1 MTTVGQIRD
10 ALLQIAPKHL
20 AESWDNVGLLAGD
33 PTDVVESAM
42 TCLTVTKQTVDEAIS
57 KSVGLLITHHPIPFR
72 PISSITTESPTGDL
86 MWNLAKNGISVYS
99 PHTAWDSAANGI
111 NQQIANGI
119 GLTNTAPIVINEKD
133 DNLLGAGRCGD
144 WTGTLS
150 HLAKVLCEFL
160 HIESLQTVGNLDD
173 DIARVGIACGSAG
186 EFIPDAKEAN
196 CDVLITG
203 ETRFHTCLEAE
214 SLGINLLLPGHYA
227 SERFASETLAVM
239 IQDLFQDVSCFASES
254 ECDPLHW
261 YQP

>member
-10 ALLQIAPKHL
+10 ALLHIAPEHL

-33 PTDVVESAM
+33 PNDIVECAM
-42 TCLTVTKQTVDEAIS
+42 TCLTVTKQTVDEAIA
-57 KSVGLLITHHPIPFR
+57 KSVDLLITHHPIPFR

-119 GLTNTAPIVINEKD
+119 GLTNTAPIIVNEKD
-133 DNLLGAGRCGD
+133 ENQLGAGRYGD
-144 WTGTLS
+144 WEGKLS
-150 HLAKVLCEFL
+150 HLAKVLCTFL
-160 HIESLQTVGNLDD
+160 HIDSLQSVGNLDNQ
-173 DIARVGIACGSAG
+173 IARVGVACGSAG
-186 EFIPDAKEAN
+186 EFIQDAKEAG

-214 SLGINLLLPGHYA
+214 ALGISLLLPGHYA
-227 SERFASETLAVM
+227 SERFASESLAVM
-239 IQDLFQDVSCFASES
+239 IQDLFKDLSCFASEN

-261 YQP
+261 YLP

>member
-1 MTTVGQIRD
+1 MTNVGQIRD
-10 ALLQIAPKHL
+10 ALLHIAPEHL

-33 PTDVVESAM
+33 PNEVVGAIM
-42 TCLTVTKQTVDEAIS
+42 TCLTVTKQTVDEAIA
-57 KSVGLLITHHPIPFR
+57 KSVDLLITHHPLPFR
-72 PISSITTESPTGDL
+72 PISSITTESPTGHL
-86 MWNLAKNGISVYS
+86 IWNLAKNGISVYS
-99 PHTAWDSAANGI
+99 PHTAWDSATNGI

-119 GLTNTAPIVINEKD
+119 GLTNTAPIVVNAKD
-133 DNLLGAGRCGD
+133 EDLLGAGRYGD
-144 WTGTLS
+144 WTGKLS
-150 HLAKVLCEFL
+150 QLAKVLCEFL
-160 HIESLQTVGNLDD
+160 QIASLQTVGNLDD
-173 DIARVGIACGSAG
+173 DVARVGIACGSAG
-186 EFIPDAKEAN
+186 EFIQDAKEAG